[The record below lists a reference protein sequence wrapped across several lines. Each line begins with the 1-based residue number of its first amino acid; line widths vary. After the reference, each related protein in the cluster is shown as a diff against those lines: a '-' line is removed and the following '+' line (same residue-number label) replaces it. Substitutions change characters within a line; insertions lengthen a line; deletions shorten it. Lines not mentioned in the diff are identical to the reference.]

1 MSSPPGAGGAYQEDG
16 LLSLGEAGVA
26 TEAAVP
32 EDGELGKLRTC
43 GKDLVNYFFMSLR
56 TLSIHEPENLAVQQ
70 PLSRLRDVLVELS
83 TLVNVVHFIAVE
95 GQVYLND
102 LRIRMEA
109 AAYDNVRYLVGIMD
123 RHGIGGISFD
133 RPLAADDLRDLVLLL
148 LKHKPDK
155 EQEEE
160 PLASIRDALR
170 RADIP
175 GVNFDQPY
183 FYKAADSDVGLEQG
197 ESRGDQE
204 TAALA
209 YSKGVLAVKDY
220 FRAVEAAEAANPL
233 RIRKIV
239 HDLVDVADAK
249 PEDFLR
255 LHTIHG
261 VEDPYYNHC
270 VNVASLAVAIGRH
283 LGLTKVEMAEL
294 GSSSMFHDV
303 GYAALEREAL
313 ESGRELSD
321 DERMKE
327 HTIAGFKALLRQG
340 EYSLSLLRRLLVTLE
355 HHMHFKRPGGFPNLG
370 GKRLSVYTRILQVAD
385 HYDALVTASGDS
397 PGLLPVKALERIVAS
412 AGTVFDPLVVKALI
426 HVVGRYPYGS
436 LVKLSTGEMGVVT
449 CGGRDAASF
458 SKPTVMIVRNA
469 DGTEC
474 DPREVDLRERDT
486 LRRRIVEVL
495 DPFSEGV
502 TPHAILFDELGEE
515 DEEEEHEFGTADPG
529 QSVDAWTEA
538 VWSGEDPMAATGSQL
553 ETVTGEQAGSGASST
568 SEPAA
573 SASGHQDEAG
583 QDEPAASISLGP
595 VAPSW
600 MEDMDDDEPQ
610 PWETAEPP
618 APEVL
623 SQSSEAVSASEGEG
637 ELPDEQQ
644 FTPEEIARKKAAWQ
658 EALAKAFAEGGEEA
672 VAKLAATPWQK
683 F

>member
-1 MSSPPGAGGAYQEDG
+1 MSDLPGGGSPLQDDG
-16 LLSLGEAGVA
+16 LLSFGGQGVGPD
-26 TEAAVP
+26 AADP
-32 EDGELGKLRTC
+32 GDGELGKLRTH

-56 TLSIHEPENLAVQQ
+56 TLSIHEPSNQAVQQ

-83 TLVNVVHFIAVE
+83 ALVNVIHFIAVE

-109 AAYDNVRYLVGIMD
+109 AAYDNVRYLVSIME
-123 RHGIGGISFD
+123 RHGIGGISFE
-133 RPLAADDLRDLVLLL
+133 RPVAADDLRDLVLLL

-155 EQEEE
+155 EHEDE
-160 PLASIRDALR
+160 PLESIRAALR
-170 RADIP
+170 AADIP

-183 FYKAADSDVGLEQG
+183 FYKAAESDVGMEQG
-197 ESRGDQE
+197 ETRGDQE

-283 LGLTKVEMAEL
+283 LGLSKVEMAEL

-321 DERMKE
+321 DERMRE

-370 GKRLSVYTRILQVAD
+370 SKRLSVYTRILQVAD
-385 HYDALVTASGDS
+385 HYDALVTPSEDT
-397 PGLLPVKALERIVAS
+397 PGLLPVKALERIVSS

-449 CGGRDAASF
+449 SGGRDADSF
-458 SKPTVMIVRNA
+458 SKPMVMIVRNA
-469 DGTEC
+469 DGSEC
-474 DPREVDLRERDT
+474 DAREVDLREKGT

-502 TPHAILFDELGEE
+502 TPHAILFDELGDE
-515 DEEEEHEFGTADPG
+515 DEDEDEVSATVDGEQG
-529 QSVDAWTEA
+529 VDAWTEA
-538 VWSGEDPMAATGSQL
+538 IWSGEDPMAATGSDL
-553 ETVTGEQAGSGASST
+553 ETVGDGSGGSGGA
-568 SEPAA
+568 EDGE
-573 SASGHQDEAG
+573 SASMAQ
-583 QDEPAASISLGP
+583 GP

-600 MEDMDDDEPQ
+600 MGAMDAEEPA

-623 SQSSEAVSASEGEG
+623 GHSTDAAGAEGE
-637 ELPDEQQ
+637 ELAPEEE
-644 FTPEEIARKKAAWQ
+644 FSAEEIARKKAAWQ

>member
-1 MSSPPGAGGAYQEDG
+1 VSDIPTSGTSPTEDDG
-16 LLSLGEAGVA
+16 LLSFGGAGVA
-26 TEAAVP
+26 AEAGDPA
-32 EDGELGKLRTC
+32 DGELGQLRVH
-43 GKDLVNYFFMSLR
+43 GRDLVNYFFMSLR
-56 TLSIHEPENLAVQQ
+56 TLSIHQPENQAVQQ

-83 TLVNVVHFIAVE
+83 ALVNVIHFIAVE

-109 AAYDNVRYLVGIMD
+109 AAYDNVRYLVGIME
-123 RHGIGGISFD
+123 RHGIGGISFE

-155 EQEEE
+155 DEEIE
-160 PLASIRDALR
+160 PLESIRAALR
-170 RADIP
+170 ATDIP

-183 FYKAADSDVGLEQG
+183 FYKAADSDVGLEEG
-197 ESRGDQE
+197 ETRGDQE

-233 RIRKIV
+233 RIRKII

-313 ESGRELSD
+313 ESGREYTE
-321 DERMKE
+321 DERMQE

-340 EYSLSLLRRLLVTLE
+340 EYSLNLLRRLLVTLE
-355 HHMHFKRPGGFPNLG
+355 HHMHFKRPNGFPNLG
-370 GKRLSVYTRILQVAD
+370 SKRLSVYTRILMVAD
-385 HYDALVTASGDS
+385 HYDALVTPTGDT
-397 PGLLPVKALERIVAS
+397 PGLLPVKALERIVAAS
-412 AGTVFDPLVVKALI
+412 GTVFDPLVVKALI

-436 LVKLSTGEMGVVT
+436 LAKLNTDEVGVVT
-449 CGGRDAASF
+449 SGGRDADSF
-458 SKPTVMIVRNA
+458 AKPTVMIVRNA

-474 DPREVDLRERDT
+474 DPREVDLREKGT
-486 LRRRIVEVL
+486 LRRRIVAVL
-495 DPFSEGV
+495 DPYSEGI
-502 TPHAILFDELGEE
+502 TPHAVLFDELG
-515 DEEEEHEFGTADPG
+515 DEEEEDEDQDGTGEPDG
-529 QSVDAWTEA
+529 QQEGDAWNEA
-538 VWSGEDPMAATGSQL
+538 VWAGEDPMAATGSEL
-553 ETVTGEQAGSGASST
+553 ETASDDEDEDEDDEEEASV
-568 SEPAA
+568 PAA
-573 SASGHQDEAG
+573 AAAPA
-583 QDEPAASISLGP
+583 PAAKGAPNPSP
-595 VAPSW
+595 AAPSW
-600 MEDMDDDEPQ
+600 MDQLDEEPE
-610 PWETAEPP
+610 PWEAAEPP
-618 APEVL
+618 PPEVL
-623 SQSSEAVSASEGEG
+623 DNTSAAASGAGGDEGQPEAE
-637 ELPDEQQ
+637 
-644 FTPEEIARKKAAWQ
+644 FTEEEIARKKAAWQ
-658 EALAKAFAEGGEEA
+658 DALARAFAEGGEDA